1 MPHPNNIEADFKNHE
16 LKRFFYMNQYDEER
30 FPTFRACDRVV
41 DYDSEGNTYEAFCFY
56 DF

>member
-16 LKRFFYMNQYDEER
+16 LKRFFYEHQYDDER